1 MNIKED
7 LRDLRTISKII
18 DSKIRQM
25 EQLKKYYTTVR
36 AFDYSKEK
44 TTGGAKKDF
53 TDTVNKIMDL
63 ECEINSDIDNLINKK
78 KNIDDFVKNVLS
90 GTEYSIIQ
98 MRYFEELKWE
108 EIAIRLNYDYSWVLR
123 LHGKA
128 LQELNKE
135 ATKSNYNICY
145 NGIVKN

>member
-1 MNIKED
+1 MNIKEE

-44 TTGGAKKDF
+44 ITGGTKKDF
-53 TDTVNKIMDL
+53 TDTVNKIVDL
-63 ECEINSDIDNLINKK
+63 EYEINNDIDKLINKK
-78 KNIDDFVKNVLS
+78 KYLDDFVKNVLS

-108 EIAIRLNYDYSWVLR
+108 EIALNINHEYRYTLK

-128 LQELNKE
+128 LQKLNK
-135 ATKSNYNICY
+135 KRH
-145 NGIVKN
+145 

>member
-1 MNIKED
+1 MNIKEE
-7 LRDLRTISKII
+7 LRELRTISKII

-44 TTGGAKKDF
+44 TTGGVKKDF
-53 TDTVNKIMDL
+53 TDTVNKIVDL

-78 KNIDDFVKNVLS
+78 KYLDDFVKNVLS
-90 GTEYSIIQ
+90 GIEYSIIQ

-108 EIAIRLNYDYSWVLR
+108 EIALNINHEYRYTLK

-128 LQELNKE
+128 LQKLNK
-135 ATKSNYNICY
+135 KRH
-145 NGIVKN
+145 

>member
-1 MNIKED
+1 MNIKEE
-7 LRDLRTISKII
+7 LRELRTISKII

-44 TTGGAKKDF
+44 ITGGVKNDF
-53 TDTVNKIMDL
+53 TDTINKIVDL
-63 ECEINSDIDNLINKK
+63 EYDINNDIDHLINKK
-78 KNIDDFVKNVLS
+78 KYLDDFVKTVLS
-90 GTEYSIIQ
+90 GIEYSIIQ

-108 EIAIRLNYDYSWVLR
+108 EIALNINHEYRYTLK

-128 LQELNKE
+128 LQKLNK
-135 ATKSNYNICY
+135 KRH
-145 NGIVKN
+145 